1 MCPYTEE
8 AFPINGLLWGYFI
21 GNLWIPVTRGQ
32 SCRAVM
38 SPMLP
43 ARTSFHFWIG
53 IGVVQVV
60 QYCYLYWWLVYT
72 IHRARIYDNW
82 TDISLM
88 LGLLSQF
95 SRSVIFL
102 IHQNEQ
108 NTCYMYDITLVFD
121 RCRRSSAAAT
131 SDKYEHD
138 WKYLTYTFVKS
149 KFSCNGE
156 ISERSFSNPHPWRVL
171 WPGNIWL
178 RWWHP
183 HPSFHMMWGST
194 HSRLLPWWR
203 HQMETFSKGGL
214 RGGAPGARFP

>member
-82 TDISLM
+82 TDISPDV
-88 LGLLSQF
+88 GVTKS
-95 SRSVIFL
+95 IFPFRYFP
-102 IHQNEQ
+102 N
-108 NTCYMYDITLVFD
+108 
-121 RCRRSSAAAT
+121 S
-131 SDKYEHD
+131 
-138 WKYLTYTFVKS
+138 
-149 KFSCNGE
+149 
-156 ISERSFSNPHPWRVL
+156 SERTKHLLHVWYHV
-171 WPGNIWL
+171 GIWQVSPQL
-178 RWWHP
+178 SCGDIWQIWTWLKV
-183 HPSFHMMWGST
+183 SD
-194 HSRLLPWWR
+194 LYVC
-203 HQMETFSKGGL
+203 
-214 RGGAPGARFP
+214 